1 MKCNNFPKKR
11 KKNDNE
17 VSLFFVVISIMIVF
31 VSGVYVNNSEILPE
45 VYYEIRINDIN
56 SILIG
61 KTNKNCSMT
70 QNLKININFCHIKG
84 SRESRH
90 E

>member
-1 MKCNNFPKKR
+1 MKCNSSPKKR
-11 KKNDNE
+11 KTNDNE
-17 VSLFFVVISIMIVF
+17 VSLFFVVISIVIIF
-31 VSGVYVNNSEILPE
+31 VSGVYVNKSEILPK
-45 VYYEIRINDIN
+45 VYYEIRINDTN

-70 QNLKININFCHIKG
+70 QNLKIDINFCHIKG
-84 SRESRH
+84 SRELRH